1 MSATATTTTIVK
13 VKVHTITMEVLS
25 RDLIQ
30 MLSVN
35 QPLTKKVYQRR
46 GPGQTHKV
54 VNWQVSK

>member
-1 MSATATTTTIVK
+1 MSATTTIVK
-13 VKVHTITMEVLS
+13 VKVHTIAMEVLS

-30 MLSVN
+30 TLSVN

-54 VNWQVSK
+54 VNWQVTK